1 MKYFNQDPSNASII
15 RQRYSALKHLLEHI
29 LVQLIFMEPN
39 FSKPRRRILNSI
51 HYADMVISKECVDAA
66 KEDSVC
72 ITFQEQIAHL
82 ALLQRRV
89 LMPLKRC
96 NASNALLI
104 FIVSM
109 ESECISFVQIVI
121 SNERVF
127 TTMLLVIVLSAVM
140 QDSVANTIKSK
151 EAVKCVHQKNVVFI
165 TKSTHRVF
173 IAALSAFVSMA
184 R

>member
-1 MKYFNQDPSNASII
+1 MAN
-15 RQRYSALKHLLEHI
+15 
-29 LVQLIFMEPN
+29 
-39 FSKPRRRILNSI
+39 SKDS
-51 HYADMVISKECVDAA
+51 VDAA